1 MRIKLTIEYD
11 GTGFSGFQIQPGLRT
26 VQSELENAIFKAT
39 GERSRIVGSG
49 RTDTGVHAIAQ
60 VAHFDTNKDLGAK
73 YAHALNY
80 YLPNDVRVLAAE
92 RVSQEFHARFSAKS
106 KTYVYVMYERA
117 TTSAIYLNRATQVS
131 GKLNVAKMN
140 EAAACFMGKHDFA
153 AFKSAGSDT
162 LTSIRTVLSA
172 TVRRRN
178 GMIEFTV
185 SADGFLYNMVRK
197 MAAFLIEVGLGKMD
211 KSDLDGLLDSSK
223 AFTRVAPPEGL
234 YLYKVEY

>member
-39 GERSRIVGSG
+39 GESSRIVGSG

-92 RVSQEFHARFSAKS
+92 KVSQEFHARFSAKS

-117 TTSAIYLNRATQVS
+117 TTSAIYL
-131 GKLNVAKMN
+131 
-140 EAAACFMGKHDFA
+140 
-153 AFKSAGSDT
+153 
-162 LTSIRTVLSA
+162 
-172 TVRRRN
+172 
-178 GMIEFTV
+178 
-185 SADGFLYNMVRK
+185 
-197 MAAFLIEVGLGKMD
+197 
-211 KSDLDGLLDSSK
+211 
-223 AFTRVAPPEGL
+223 
-234 YLYKVEY
+234 